1 VGRDEEER
9 PLAGAHGDSA
19 ACRNCGTALAG
30 DYCHRCGQAAH
41 VHRSFGAIG
50 HDLVHSVLHF
60 EGKFWRTL
68 PMLLLR
74 PGELT
79 RRYIEGERARFLSP
93 IATFLLAA
101 FLMFAIVN
109 NVGRRAYYVEE
120 PAARTAPG
128 QSAAEPNLPIDMDLS
143 DAPAPLRWIDAAW
156 RKARENPSLLG
167 YKLQA
172 NAYKYSWML
181 IPISLPLVW
190 ILFLHR
196 RRYRE
201 RFGAYDHAVFVTYA
215 IAFASLFTVSFTLLK
230 LLGLNGTAALIPMA
244 IPLAHI
250 FVQLR
255 GAYGLS
261 VASALWRTAAL
272 AIFAFIAGL
281 TFFMLLLMAGLL
293 G

>member
-1 VGRDEEER
+1 MGRDAEQQPAEEQVET
-9 PLAGAHGDSA
+9 D
-19 ACRNCGTALAG
+19 ACRNCGAALAG
-30 DYCHRCGQAAH
+30 EYCHRCGQAAH

-50 HDLVHSVLHF
+50 HDLVHSVFHF

-74 PGELT
+74 PGALT

-93 IATFLLAA
+93 IATFLLSA
-101 FLMFAIVN
+101 FLMFAVVN
-109 NVGRRAYYVEE
+109 NLGRRAYYVEE
-120 PAARTAPG
+120 PAARAAPG
-128 QSAAEPNLPIDMDLS
+128 QTSPEPDLAIDMDLS

-156 RKARENPSLLG
+156 RKAKENPSLLG
-167 YKLQA
+167 YKLQT

-190 ILFLHR
+190 LLFLHR
-196 RRYRE
+196 RRYRQ
-201 RFGAYDHAVFVTYA
+201 RFKAYDHAVFVTYS
-215 IAFASLFTVSFTLLK
+215 IAFLSLFAVGLTLLK
-230 LLGLNGTAALIPMA
+230 LLGLNGTAALIP
-244 IPLAHI
+244 LAAPPAHA

-261 VASALWRTAAL
+261 VWSAAWRTAAL
-272 AIFAFIAGL
+272 AIFAFIAGG